1 MKFRTLRNLVRRR
14 VRYRITAAGAFFI
27 LSVAF
32 TGLGAFLSG
41 ANLLF
46 LMFSALLA
54 LLLVSGFLSR
64 LVLSGLELELL
75 LPEHVSARAPTPARV
90 RIRNI
95 KRLTP
100 SFSIELAGKRD
111 TAKNTP
117 SILRTPLYFPVI
129 PGHTTIE
136 TAIEVTFPL
145 RGRHRENVF
154 AISTRFPFGF
164 LRKTAVVPLR
174 RETIVYPSL
183 DPKDDDEALLD
194 RIAGESESSVRGA
207 GLDFYRIRP
216 YEMTDSARL
225 VDWKSTA
232 HTGSL
237 QVREFSQE
245 EQPTVEIYL
254 DRRASPEFERLI
266 ERCAFLVWSLNDRG
280 AGIWFRSQRY
290 AMAIPEE
297 GEIYALLR
305 YLALVEPLAAAYE
318 EIEVPID
325 PVNPRIAFT
334 AAPAEFEQA
343 GWQTP

>member
-1 MKFRTLRNLVRRR
+1 M
-14 VRYRITAAGAFFI
+14 

-32 TGLGAFLSG
+32 TALGAFLSG
-41 ANLLF
+41 SNLLF
-46 LMFSALLA
+46 LMFAALLA

-75 LPEHVSARAPTPARV
+75 LPEHVSARTAAPARI

-100 SFSIELAGKRD
+100 SFSIELAGRRD
-111 TAKNTP
+111 SARNAP
-117 SILRTPLYFPVI
+117 PIMRTPLYFPVI

-136 TAIEVTFPL
+136 TAVEVTFPL

-164 LRKTAVVPLR
+164 LRKTAIVPLR

-183 DPKDDDEALLD
+183 EPQAEDEALLD
-194 RIAGESESSVRGA
+194 RITGEAESNKRGA

-216 YEMTDSARL
+216 YETTDSARL

-232 HTGSL
+232 HTGAL

-245 EQPTVEIYL
+245 ELPTVEVYF
-254 DRRASPEFERLI
+254 DRRVSPEFERMV
-266 ERCAFLVWSLNDRG
+266 ERCAFLVWNLSDRG
-280 AGIWFRSQRY
+280 AAIWFHSQRHSI
-290 AMAIPEE
+290 AVPDE
-297 GEIYALLR
+297 GDIYDLLR
-305 YLALVEPLAAAYE
+305 YLALIEPVHASG
-318 EIEVPID
+318 EIEGPLD
-325 PVNPRIAFT
+325 PANPHIAFT
-334 AAPAEFEQA
+334 SEAAELQES
-343 GWQTP
+343 GWQTL